1 MKRRLVIAT
10 VFLLA
15 GAVVNLAV
23 AWACALWSPMAAV
36 TDPGSRVARLRP
48 ATPFEKRRLV
58 EYGVVLT
65 TDYAYVA
72 DLRGIGTAR
81 AVVFPITDQMARAV
95 CVYGCP
101 RGYDLYSAGWPAHC
115 VAGFVQDDHPR
126 KETHEYLDVI
136 RVGPYGDGSFR
147 QVPYRPMWLG
157 LMVNT
162 LFYAALLGL
171 PSVVRLLV
179 RVRQG
184 LCPKCGYP
192 IGESDA
198 CSECGKPF
206 PERVRVST

>member
-1 MKRRLVIAT
+1 MGWPR
-10 VFLLA
+10 
-15 GAVVNLAV
+15 
-23 AWACALWSPMAAV
+23 AAV
-36 TDPGSRVARLRP
+36 REPGRRVAKLRT
-48 ATPFEKRRLV
+48 ATPCEKRRRV

-147 QVPYRPMWLG
+147 QVPYRQMWLG

-162 LFYAALLGL
+162 LFYAALPGL
-171 PSVVRLLV
+171 PAVVRRLV
-179 RVRQG
+179 RVRPGWCQG
-184 LCPKCGYP
+184 
-192 IGESDA
+192 
-198 CSECGKPF
+198 
-206 PERVRVST
+206 RVSRAGSAPRRPAGPCRASRKRRRICRRRTRPTLRR